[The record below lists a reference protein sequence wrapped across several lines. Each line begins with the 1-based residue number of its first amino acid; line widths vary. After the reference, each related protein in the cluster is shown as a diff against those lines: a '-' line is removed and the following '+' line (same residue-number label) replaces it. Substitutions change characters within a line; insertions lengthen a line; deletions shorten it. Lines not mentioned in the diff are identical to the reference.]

1 MINNWIL
8 NHQIIPFSEKE
19 VEKLFP
25 NNYAYEVIRLINGT
39 PLFLDFHYKRL
50 LKTCANQHQY
60 SIPSKEILQNEIAL
74 LTKRN
79 KLKNINVKIII
90 NEEYRAV
97 LAIPSVY
104 PKPKDYLRGV
114 KCNLLFEERENPE
127 IKVFQAE
134 LRKKVDK
141 RKQEEGV
148 FESVLVNREG
158 FITEGSK
165 SNIFFIK
172 DEELYTAPN
181 QLVLSG
187 ITRQKVI
194 EICEEHSYQV
204 NFDSVH
210 YQEIAQ
216 FNSAFICGTSPGVL
230 PIRAIDDM
238 SFQAANP
245 ILQKIHKAYHNYLV
259 E

>member
-1 MINNWIL
+1 MSIFWIL

-19 VEKLFP
+19 VDELFP

-39 PLFLDFHYKRL
+39 PLFLDLHYKRL
-50 LKTCANQHQY
+50 LKTCANQYQFNT
-60 SIPSKEILQNEIAL
+60 PSKEILQNEIAL
-74 LTKRN
+74 LIKKN

-97 LAIPSVY
+97 FAIPSVY
-104 PKPKDYLRGV
+104 PKPDNYSRGV
-114 KCNLLFEERENPE
+114 KCNLLLEERKNPE

-141 RKQEEGV
+141 KKLEEGV

-172 DEELYTAPN
+172 GKELYTAPD

-194 EICEEHSYQV
+194 EICKEHSYQM
-204 NFDSVH
+204 NFDAIS
-210 YQEIAQ
+210 YQDIAQ
-216 FNSAFICGTSPGVL
+216 FDSAFICGTSPGVL
-230 PIRAIDDM
+230 PISSIEDV
-238 SFQAANP
+238 SFQVVSP
-245 ILQKIHKAYHNYLV
+245 ILQKIHEAYHNYLA